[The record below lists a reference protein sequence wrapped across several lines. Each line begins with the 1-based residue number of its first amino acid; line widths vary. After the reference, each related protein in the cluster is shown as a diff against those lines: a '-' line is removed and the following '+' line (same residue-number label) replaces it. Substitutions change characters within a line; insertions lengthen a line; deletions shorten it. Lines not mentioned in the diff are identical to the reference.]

1 MCRQLGWSMLTLC
14 LLLSGSALGDEPPH
28 DVIHSAAEYDNPSIS
43 LVAAAVPG
51 QLSGFSYMVQPGET
65 AQDLTVI
72 ASKIAPISQKTML
85 LRRIAQA
92 TFCLPQN
99 ILGTLVYGLLQ
110 LTGTVVETVVM
121 NEVTIVVTTAPL
133 GASLGK
139 YIVIHTSLQTEN
151 AIRHEYGHTMQ
162 GYVHGPFFLLLEGA
176 VSFMQAAYSMISPSF
191 AKSYYDRW
199 PEDEANELAG
209 LGKDA
214 P

>member
-1 MCRQLGWSMLTLC
+1 MLALC
-14 LLLSGSALGDEPPH
+14 LLLSVSALGDEPPREA
-28 DVIHSAAEYDNPSIS
+28 IHS
-43 LVAAAVPG
+43 AAVPG
-51 QLSGFSYMVQPGET
+51 QLSGFSYMVPPGET

-72 ASKIAPISQKTML
+72 ASKLAPLSQKTML

-162 GYVHGPFFLLLEGA
+162 GYIHGPFFLLFEGA

-191 AKSYYDRW
+191 AERYYDRW
-199 PEDEANELAG
+199 PENEANEFG
-209 LGKDA
+209 GVREHI